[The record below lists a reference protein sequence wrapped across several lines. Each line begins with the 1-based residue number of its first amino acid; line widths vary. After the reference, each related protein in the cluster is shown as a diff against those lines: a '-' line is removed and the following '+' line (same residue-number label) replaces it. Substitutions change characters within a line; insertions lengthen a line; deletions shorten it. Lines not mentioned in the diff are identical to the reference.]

1 MKYND
6 FKIFK
11 FSTISKNID
20 RIGDNLPG
28 IHKKIKT
35 ILNKAANF
43 LSYILKYVFSDIK
56 KSIKFIINEF
66 LKIYKSID
74 LRRSGFK
81 KFYKH
86 LDIRRYDFYKINKK
100 ITLTKYKYAT
110 IYFVVFAILMGF
122 VYLIIPKFYSYD
134 KLKIAKTVCNNQN
147 VECLIKGKIYYSF
160 YPTPRIKIKDLI
172 INGHFKK
179 KDTLV
184 TVRMQK
190 LCFLLKI
197 Y

>member
-20 RIGDNLPG
+20 RIGGSLPA

-56 KSIKFIINEF
+56 KSIQFIINEF

-74 LRRSGFK
+74 FRRLSFK

-86 LDIRRYDFYKINKK
+86 LDIRKYDFYTINKK
-100 ITLTKYKYAT
+100 IIRTKYKYAT
-110 IYFVVFAILMGF
+110 IYFVVLAIFVGF
-122 VYLIIPKFYSYD
+122 I
-134 KLKIAKTVCNNQN
+134 
-147 VECLIKGKIYYSF
+147 
-160 YPTPRIKIKDLI
+160 
-172 INGHFKK
+172 
-179 KDTLV
+179 
-184 TVRMQK
+184 
-190 LCFLLKI
+190 
-197 Y
+197 